1 MSDEQP
7 QIDPST
13 ARELAE
19 AGDAIIIDVR
29 DASAHDE
36 AHIAGATS
44 IPIDELEA
52 RLGELPDGTRVL
64 TACGGGT
71 RGPRAAALLREHGVD
86 ATAIQGGLRGWRG
99 AGLPVEEV

>member
-7 QIDPST
+7 QVDPVEAS
-13 ARELAE
+13 ELVI

-29 DASAHDE
+29 DASAHAQ
-36 AHIAGATS
+36 AHIAGARS
-44 IPIDELEA
+44 IPFDQLEA
-52 RLGELPDGTRVL
+52 HLAELGDGTRIF

-86 ATAIQGGLRGWRG
+86 AAAVQGGLRGWR
-99 AGLPVEEV
+99 AAELPVEEG